1 MCIKSHTRNSQIAP
15 AGLECGMTTRIA
27 AYACLA
33 AALGGCS
40 LLGGRGG
47 FKDDFSAYSDGACV
61 PDGGRI
67 GRWTVV
73 STGFG
78 CVRAAGEGEERWVH
92 ASTRRSA
99 LPSETHAALLTGPS
113 VSEPFT
119 LSARVMTVEQNRTDA
134 APNGWETAWL
144 LWNYTDREHFYYFIA
159 KPDGWELGKRDPAF
173 RGGQRFLIE
182 GKEPVFP
189 LRTWS
194 KITISQSGRRIL
206 VRADGR
212 LVTTFTDVQ
221 RPYGSGR
228 VGLYG
233 EDCFARFDDVTVAL
247 GEEQLEAGDRED
259 DGKQALDRG
268 MRQPRAA
275 EVGAREPARDGG
287 RAEAPGDARERVRL
301 DEKPD

>member
-1 MCIKSHTRNSQIAP
+1 MP
-15 AGLECGMTTRIA
+15 ATAKGPAADLECGMSSRIA
-27 AYACLA
+27 FYAACLA
-33 AALGGCS
+33 ALTGGCA
-40 LLGGRGG
+40 LLGGGRG
-47 FKDDFSAYSDGACV
+47 FKDDFSGYPDAECA

-78 CVRAAGEGEERWVH
+78 CVRAAGEGGRRWMH

-99 LPSETHAALLTGPS
+99 LASETHAALLTGPK

-119 LSARVMTVEQNRTDA
+119 LSAKVMTVEQNRTDA

-144 LWNYTDREHFYYFIA
+144 LWNYTDRDHFYYFIA

-194 KITISQSGRRIL
+194 RITITQSGGRIQ
-206 VRADGR
+206 VRSGGK

-221 RPYGSGR
+221 RPYVSGR
-228 VGLYG
+228 IGLYG
-233 EDCFARFDDVTVAL
+233 EDCFARFGDVSVAL

-259 DGKQALDRG
+259 DGQQALDRG
-268 MRQPRAA
+268 VRQPGAS
-275 EVGAREPARDGG
+275 EVGAREPARDSG
-287 RAEAPGDARERVRL
+287 RGEAPGDARERARL
-301 DEKPD
+301 DDEPR